1 MALLRLSPAGRP
13 EELYLVDGGVAVW
26 AGNGSFAIDLGSPAE
41 DLRFDLLALEAF
53 GAPGEE
59 TYVRH
64 RGIR

>member
-1 MALLRLSPAGRP
+1 MALLRLSQIGKP
-13 EELYLVDGGVAVW
+13 EELYLVDGSVAVW
-26 AGNGSFAIDLGSPAE
+26 TGNGPFAIDLGAPAE